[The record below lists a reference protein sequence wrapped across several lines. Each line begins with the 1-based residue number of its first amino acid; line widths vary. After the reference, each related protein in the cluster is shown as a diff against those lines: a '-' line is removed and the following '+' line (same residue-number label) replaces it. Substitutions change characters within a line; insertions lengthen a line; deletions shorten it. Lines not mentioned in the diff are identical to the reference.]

1 MIRPVFSLN
10 FALLEIRRLS
20 SGIVYFACVACFV
33 LLAMPSTAWA
43 HAVGL
48 SNGEYRSKG
57 DTVLVSFAFARAE
70 ASKLCPKLDENH
82 DGALTE
88 TELARG
94 LPELDQR
101 LVRTVL
107 VQAGQEACPGRLV
120 SAKLTEEDGVA
131 LEATYTCT
139 STLPRRVVFGVLTS
153 LPKGH
158 RHLARQL
165 RDGAAP
171 HDDLLSEGHDTF
183 SLVSEGAGSSTK
195 ESKES
200 GSFLGFFR
208 LGLEHILT
216 GYDHLVFLFGLVL
229 VRGKLRSYLAVVT
242 AFTVAHSVT
251 LGLAV
256 LGLVN
261 PSARF
266 IEPAIALSIAYVGI
280 ENFLVQDAARRW
292 RITFPFGLLHGFGFA
307 GALREIDLP
316 KSRIPSALVAFNL
329 GVEAG
334 QLAALVVAIP
344 LVLWVTKR
352 HTNVRITRGLSACV
366 ALAGLVWFVARV
378 L

>member
-1 MIRPVFSLN
+1 MIRPVFGPKSPVAREL
-10 FALLEIRRLS
+10 RRLCL
-20 SGIVYFACVACFV
+20 GIVCIAWVV
-33 LLAMPSTAWA
+33 LLALPRTAWA

-57 DTVLVSFAFARAE
+57 DSVLVSFAFARAE
-70 ASKLCPKLDENH
+70 ASKLCPGLDEDH

-101 LVRTVL
+101 LVRSVL
-107 VQAGQEACPGRLV
+107 VQAGSEACPGRLV
-120 SAKLTEEDGVA
+120 SAKLTEEDGISVDA
-131 LEATYTCT
+131 AYTCA
-139 STLPRRVVFGVLTS
+139 SPAPRRVVFAVLTS

-165 RDGAAP
+165 RDGAPP

-183 SLVSEGAGSSTK
+183 PLVSEGAGSSTK

-200 GSFLGFFR
+200 GSFFGFFR

-242 AFTVAHSVT
+242 AFTVAHSIT